1 MLVYRIAKRKYINDL
16 SGEGARLYGGRWN
29 KRGTGIVYTS
39 ENRSLATVEYL
50 VHLPMTLIPRDLCI
64 ATIEVPAAFL
74 CHPIEGEDLP
84 DNWATYPAPLRLSEI
99 IENILLNGTIL
110 CIKVPS
116 AVVEGEHNILIN
128 PRHSGFHEV
137 RIREIRG
144 FHIDERL
151 LKI

>member
-29 KRGTGIVYTS
+29 KRGTGILYTS

-64 ATIEVPAAFL
+64 AGIEVPAAFS
-74 CHPIEGEDLP
+74 CHTIEGKDLP

-99 IENILLNGTIL
+99 IENILRDGTIL
-110 CIKVPS
+110 CVKIPS

-128 PRHSGFHEV
+128 PRHSDFHEV
-137 RIREIRG
+137 RIQEIRD